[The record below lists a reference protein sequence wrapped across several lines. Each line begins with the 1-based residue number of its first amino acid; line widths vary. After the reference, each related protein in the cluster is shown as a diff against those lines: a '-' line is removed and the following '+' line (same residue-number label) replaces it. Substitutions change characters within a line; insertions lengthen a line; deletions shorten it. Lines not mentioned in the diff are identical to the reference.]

1 MESWVKVVAF
11 YLVICFAKGL
21 NKDVYQC
28 GPAGH
33 VCYPKN
39 YTRGIPK
46 NHRHLKLYAFIVSAQ
61 TALKKVNEHE
71 MVVTYEPWVL
81 LIWQDP
87 RLQFSNVP
95 DIQSMPDEM
104 AKIIWI
110 PDIVVENQ
118 VATKQSVGDGDVSMY
133 HAAKKLGLA
142 LLCLVSHYRHMGL
155 ECILG

>member
-39 YTRGIPK
+39 YTRGLPK

-61 TALKKVNEHE
+61 TALKNVNEHE

-87 RLQFSNVP
+87 RLQFSNVL

-104 AKIIWI
+104 AEIIWI
-110 PDIVVENQ
+110 PDMVVENQ

-142 LLCLVSHYRHMGL
+142 LLCLVSHSRHMGL